1 MKYLSEIFYRLIFVR
16 RKSMKNKLH
25 LPFYLLV
32 LVSLVLSA
40 CASTTATPAPAQT
53 QAPAAATDAPTAVAE
68 EKPLVVL
75 MDNDEGPITPANFNT
90 FIGGWMIGWVYD
102 ALYIQTPDLQPI
114 PDLATSA
121 VSSDDGLT
129 WTITLREGVKWHDGE
144 PFTVKDVIFSYD
156 FLKKAGRANN
166 LAAVESMEANG
177 DYGLTLHLSEPQPF
191 FLSEGLAAT
200 YILPEHIWKD
210 QTPVSGEL
218 SQFQGMI
225 GTGAY
230 KLTKVEP
237 GQFYEF
243 DANPDYYRGAPLV
256 PKIIAKIV
264 KDRTQQFNQLRSSEA
279 DAVLSSVPP
288 ALVADL
294 QSDSN
299 IALAQG
305 SDFFNYIFYT
315 NGSRKPFDNPLVRH
329 AIADAIDTKT
339 LVDVVL
345 LGQGVQLGLNWYHP
359 DLAWSVNIPHVF
371 DPVAAGKELDAAGL
385 KDTDGDGVRE
395 FNGKKTDFAIL
406 CDVNNPIEVRAT
418 ELIAGWL
425 NDVGLGSHQ
434 NCQDIDSSVAQIWP
448 DFVAVAKPDYDMAI
462 WGWSAV
468 PQARRGFV
476 RFLTSCDFGVT
487 GWGNLTGICDKPL
500 DKLLDEF
507 VSNINPTRT
516 EELAVLIQER
526 IAENLPFIPLMSPGG
541 NFAYRPGAYDGWVY
555 MRGTGIVP
563 VWSFLPKEAQQN
575 IP

>member
-1 MKYLSEIFYRLIFVR
+1 
-16 RKSMKNKLH
+16 MKNKLH
-25 LPFYLLV
+25 LLFCFLILA
-32 LVSLVLSA
+32 SLILSA
-40 CASTTATPAPAQT
+40 CGSPATTATTAPVET
-53 QAPAAATDAPTAVAE
+53 QAPVIATEAPTEAPTAVPE

-75 MDNDEGPITPANFNT
+75 IDNDEGPITPANFNT
-90 FIGGWMIGWVYD
+90 FIGGWMVGWVYD
-102 ALYIQTPDLQPI
+102 ALYIQAPDLQPI
-114 PDLATSA
+114 PDLAKSA

-129 WTITLREGVKWHDGE
+129 WTITLREGIKWHDGE
-144 PFTVKDVIFSYD
+144 PFTSKDVIFSYD
-156 FLKKAGRANN
+156 FLMKAGRANN
-166 LAAVESMEANG
+166 LAAITSMEANG

-210 QTPVSGEL
+210 QTATSGEL

-243 DANPDYYRGAPLV
+243 EANPDYYRGAPLV

-288 ALVADL
+288 AFVADL
-294 QSDSN
+294 QSNSD
-299 IALAQG
+299 IALSQG

-315 NGSRKPFDNPLVRH
+315 NGSRKPFDNPAVRH
-329 AIADAIDTKT
+329 AIAEAIDTKT

-359 DLAWSVNIPHVF
+359 DLAWSVNIPHIF
-371 DPVAAGKELDAAGL
+371 DPVAAGKDLDAAGL

-448 DFVAVAKPDYDMAI
+448 NFVAVAKPDYDMAI

-476 RFLTSCDFGVT
+476 RFLTSCDFGVI
-487 GWGNLTGICDKPL
+487 GWGNLTGICDKQL

-507 VSNINPTRT
+507 VSNTNPTRT

-526 IAENLPFIPLMSPGG
+526 IAENLPFVPLMSPGG
-541 NFAYRPGAYDGWVY
+541 NFAYRPAAYDGWVY

-563 VWSFLPKEAQQN
+563 VWSFLPKEAQQD